1 MKGASSAQVLRHGVF
16 AVAVGVV
23 GAAASVALCLVVGWA
38 YDLVCAHDWLLY
50 LLPIFAVAS
59 LLLYRALKLPLDT
72 TTHTVINDICADRPI
87 SPALA
92 PGILLG
98 TALSILGGASV
109 GKEAAALHMGASLGD
124 LVARPLKLR
133 PLTGVWKGGSR
144 ADGAGGT
151 SGGDGAVGSASAS
164 GGAGNGGGASGG
176 VHAYAASC
184 GMAACFAALF
194 FAPLGSTAFV
204 VELSRYDRSVWRHAP
219 FMLLACFVASP
230 SASRRTTICGRPW
243 AACSWRCWSR
253 CSIGAGSRAR
263 APTCSPTRWPAA
275 PAGGLSP

>member
-23 GAAASVALCLVVGWA
+23 GAAASVVLCLVVGWA
-38 YDLVCAHDWLLY
+38 YDLVCAHGWLLY

-59 LLLYRALKLPLDT
+59 LLLYRALRLPLDT

-151 SGGDGAVGSASAS
+151 SGGDGAVGSAGAS
-164 GGAGNGGGASGG
+164 GGAG
-176 VHAYAASC
+176 
-184 GMAACFAALF
+184 
-194 FAPLGSTAFV
+194 
-204 VELSRYDRSVWRHAP
+204 
-219 FMLLACFVASP
+219 
-230 SASRRTTICGRPW
+230 
-243 AACSWRCWSR
+243 
-253 CSIGAGSRAR
+253 IG
-263 APTCSPTRWPAA
+263 
-275 PAGGLSP
+275 

>member
-1 MKGASSAQVLRHGVF
+1 MKGAARAQVLRHGVF

-23 GAAASVALCLVVGWA
+23 GAAASVVLCLVVGWA
-38 YDLVCAHDWLLY
+38 YDLVCAHGWLLY

-124 LVARPLKLR
+124 LVARPLNLR
-133 PLTGVWKGGSR
+133 PMTGVWKGESH
-144 ADGAGGT
+144 ADGAGGA
-151 SGGDGAVGSASAS
+151 DGAAV
-164 GGAGNGGGASGG
+164 
-176 VHAYAASC
+176 
-184 GMAACFAALF
+184 L
-194 FAPLGSTAFV
+194 
-204 VELSRYDRSVWRHAP
+204 
-219 FMLLACFVASP
+219 
-230 SASRRTTICGRPW
+230 
-243 AACSWRCWSR
+243 
-253 CSIGAGSRAR
+253 
-263 APTCSPTRWPAA
+263 
-275 PAGGLSP
+275 

>member
-1 MKGASSAQVLRHGVF
+1 MKGASSAQMLRHGVF

-98 TALSILGGASV
+98 TLPKEPVVYIERPCCFFKIPCCFT
-109 GKEAAALHMGASLGD
+109 GKVL
-124 LVARPLKLR
+124 
-133 PLTGVWKGGSR
+133 
-144 ADGAGGT
+144 
-151 SGGDGAVGSASAS
+151 
-164 GGAGNGGGASGG
+164 
-176 VHAYAASC
+176 
-184 GMAACFAALF
+184 LF
-194 FAPLGSTAFV
+194 FENNRIF
-204 VELSRYDRSVWRHAP
+204 
-219 FMLLACFVASP
+219 F
-230 SASRRTTICGRPW
+230 
-243 AACSWRCWSR
+243 
-253 CSIGAGSRAR
+253 
-263 APTCSPTRWPAA
+263 TCI
-275 PAGGLSP
+275 